1 MKLRKLILPAILAL
15 GAVGG
20 FAAAKL
26 SDRGFAQARAL
37 DGYDGDVDIDV
48 GLHISPSTKAAA
60 DWTVSQFYID
70 ALDSRDASSGDYIAI
85 RMQCAEGAGSWYDI
99 GVNLSGVSRRVNDT
113 GTAFGLKFVPAGP
126 HGVAFDHA
134 GFRNNDIPLN
144 IWSGSDGYVCIPKT
158 GFSKMHFGETY
169 DWNNNVSAIYFM
181 FYGTTIDKINF
192 DIGDI
197 FTANISA
204 SGHLVKVNTLFSW
217 SQHSGSPETVCN
229 DCGNLER
236 LDLARNNSSLVPGA
250 AFVKAI
256 ENVDTCNETA
266 AENAYDNNIV
276 AYTAL
281 SNANKAYLEE
291 AIIGDYADGDTTHAG
306 DRSTGY
312 TAAQKWA
319 AICEA
324 AGHGSSSRVVLFNDQ
339 NKAWL
344 YVIIASVSTLSL
356 PGVFFIIRRRR
367 VTSKQ
372 YKILTIKG
380 GFGHLF
386 F

>member
-1 MKLRKLILPAILAL
+1 MKFRKLILPAILAL
-15 GAVGG
+15 GAIGG

-37 DGYDGDVDIDV
+37 DGYDGDADIDV
-48 GLHISPSTKAAA
+48 GLHITPSTKAAA
-60 DWTVSQFYID
+60 DWTVSQFFID

-134 GFRNNDIPLN
+134 GYRNNDIPLN

-158 GFSKMHFGETY
+158 GFSKMHFGEGY
-169 DWNNNVSAIYFM
+169 DWNNKVSAIYFM
-181 FYGTTIDKINF
+181 FYGTTIDTINF

-217 SQHSGSPETVCN
+217 SQHSGSPDTVCV

-236 LDLARNNSSLVPGA
+236 LDLARNNSSLIPGA
-250 AFVKAI
+250 AFTKSI
-256 ENVDTCNETA
+256 ENVNVCNSVEA
-266 AENAYDNNIV
+266 VQAYNDNIV

-281 SNANKAYLEE
+281 SKANKAYLEE
-291 AIIGDYADGDTTHAG
+291 VTISDYADGDTTHAG

-312 TAAQKWA
+312 TAAAKWA

-324 AGHGSSSRVVLFNDQ
+324 ANPSSSRVVMFNEQ
-339 NKAWL
+339 NKTWL
-344 YVIIASVSTLSL
+344 VVLIASVSALSL
-356 PGVFFIIRRRR
+356 AGCAFFFIRRRK
-367 VTSKQ
+367 VAK
-372 YKILTIKG
+372 
-380 GFGHLF
+380 
-386 F
+386 